1 MSGAQDLTGGAGEP
15 QRSRTRREDSRLLAK
30 DPIGEDDTRRLRVQ
44 ADWRFV
50 ERLKWAILT
59 GRESPAAVLGLRNK
73 RPS

>member
-1 MSGAQDLTGGAGEP
+1 VRRISREALVSLHDP
-15 QRSRTRREDSRLLAK
+15 RTRRDDSRLLTK

-44 ADWRFV
+44 QDWKFV

-59 GRESPAAVLGLRNK
+59 GRESPAAVLGVRNK